1 LSPFYVYGLDSID
14 RSLILPI
21 ISQIKRDGKG
31 KLSGKEIKRD
41 FLFVTDLCI

>member
-1 LSPFYVYGLDSID
+1 MYIGLDSRD
-14 RSLILPI
+14 RSLILSI
-21 ISQIKRDGKG
+21 INQMERDRKV